1 MKNKIYSAFHL
12 SFIEKIIL
20 KKRIEMKKKIEEN
33 INFENIDSICDVG
46 TTEDISNKSSNFLI
60 KSFTNIKTKNSIT
73 DQLIEDDF
81 FKNKVQA
88 SITSDLQSAQVD
100 QLKSDICFSS
110 ATIEHVGCRNNQKK
124 MVENMINLSKKYIII
139 TTPNKFYPIEFHT
152 KLPLL
157 HFLPKIIYKSILKLT
172 GYSYFAKIENLN
184 PLSINDLSKILKMFS
199 NIKFK
204 IIKIKLFGFTS
215 NLVAICEKNN

>member
-12 SFIEKIIL
+12 SFIEKLIL

-33 INFENIDSICDVG
+33 INFENINSICDVG

-73 DQLIEDDF
+73 DQLIKDDI
-81 FKNKVQA
+81 FKNKIQT
-88 SITSDLQSAQVD
+88 SITSNLQPAQVN
-100 QLKSDICFSS
+100 QLKSDISFSS
-110 ATIEHVGCRNNQKK
+110 ATIEHVGSRDNQKK
-124 MVENMINLSKKYIII
+124 MIENMINLSKKYIII
-139 TTPNKFYPIEFHT
+139 TTPNKFHPIEFHT

-157 HFLPKIIYKSILKLT
+157 HFLPKIIYKSLLNLV
-172 GYSYFAKIENLN
+172 GYSYFAKVENLN
-184 PLSINDLSKILKMFS
+184 LLSVDDLSKILNMFS

-215 NLVAICEKNN
+215 NLVAICEKDN

>member
-81 FKNKVQA
+81 FKNKVQEG
-88 SITSDLQSAQVD
+88 
-100 QLKSDICFSS
+100 CF
-110 ATIEHVGCRNNQKK
+110 
-124 MVENMINLSKKYIII
+124 
-139 TTPNKFYPIEFHT
+139 
-152 KLPLL
+152 
-157 HFLPKIIYKSILKLT
+157 HFLSTLFELCSIRPFL
-172 GYSYFAKIENLN
+172 
-184 PLSINDLSKILKMFS
+184 LSW
-199 NIKFK
+199 
-204 IIKIKLFGFTS
+204 
-215 NLVAICEKNN
+215 

>member
-12 SFIEKIIL
+12 NFIEKLIL

-33 INFENIDSICDVG
+33 INFENINSICDVG

-60 KSFTNIKTKNSIT
+60 KSFTNIKNKNSIT
-73 DQLIEDDF
+73 DQLIKDDI
-81 FKNKVQA
+81 FKKKIQA
-88 SITSDLQSAQVD
+88 SITSNLQPTQVN
-100 QLKSDICFSS
+100 QLKSDISFSS
-110 ATIEHVGCRNNQKK
+110 ATIEHVGCRDNQKK
-124 MVENMINLSKKYIII
+124 MIENMINLSKKYIII
-139 TTPNKFYPIEFHT
+139 TTPNKFHPIEFHT

-157 HFLPKIIYKSILKLT
+157 HFLPKIIYKSLLNLV
-172 GYSYFAKIENLN
+172 GYSYFAKVENLN
-184 PLSINDLSKILKMFS
+184 LLSVDDLSKILNMFS

-215 NLVAICEKNN
+215 NLVAICEKDN

>member
-12 SFIEKIIL
+12 SFIEKLIL

-33 INFENIDSICDVG
+33 INFENINSICDVG

-60 KSFTNIKTKNSIT
+60 KSFTSIKTKNSIT
-73 DQLIEDDF
+73 DQLIKDDI
-81 FKNKVQA
+81 FKNKIQA
-88 SITSDLQSAQVD
+88 SITSNLQPAQVN
-100 QLKSDICFSS
+100 QLKSDISFSS
-110 ATIEHVGCRNNQKK
+110 ATIEHVGCRDNQKK
-124 MVENMINLSKKYIII
+124 MIENMINLSKKYIII
-139 TTPNKFYPIEFHT
+139 TTPNKFHQIEFHT

-157 HFLPKIIYKSILKLT
+157 HFLPKIIYKSLLNLV

-184 PLSINDLSKILKMFS
+184 LLSVDDLSKILNMFS

-215 NLVAICEKNN
+215 NLVAICEKDN

>member
-1 MKNKIYSAFHL
+1 MENKIYSAFHL

-20 KKRIEMKKKIEEN
+20 KKRLEMKNKIEEN
-33 INFENIDSICDVG
+33 INFNNIDSICDVG

-60 KSFTNIKTKNSIT
+60 KSFANIKIKNSIT
-73 DQLIEDDF
+73 DQFINDDF
-81 FKNKVQA
+81 FNNKIQA
-88 SITSDLQSAQVD
+88 SITSDLQPAQID
-100 QLKSDICFSS
+100 QLKSDITFSS

-124 MVENMINLSKKYIII
+124 MVENMINLSKRYIII

-157 HFLPKIIYKSILKLT
+157 HFLPKVIYKILLKLI

-184 PLSINDLSKILKMFS
+184 LLSIRDFNKILNTFS

-204 IIKIKLFGFTS
+204 IIKIKLLGFTS

>member
-12 SFIEKIIL
+12 GFIEKIIL
-20 KKRIEMKKKIEEN
+20 KKRIEMKNKIEAN
-33 INFENIDSICDVG
+33 IDFKNIDSICDVG
-46 TTEDISNKSSNFLI
+46 TTEDVSNRSSNFLI
-60 KSFTNIKTKNSIT
+60 NSFTNIKTKNSIT
-73 DQLIEDDF
+73 DQLIKDNF

-88 SITSDLQSAQVD
+88 SITSDLHPNQVN
-100 QLKSDICFSS
+100 QLKSDISFSS

-139 TTPNKFYPIEFHT
+139 TTPNKFHPIEFHT

-157 HFLPKIIYKSILKLT
+157 HFLPKIIYKFLLKFL

>member
-12 SFIEKIIL
+12 SFIEKLIL

-33 INFENIDSICDVG
+33 INFENINSICDVG

-60 KSFTNIKTKNSIT
+60 KSFTNIKNKNSIT
-73 DQLIEDDF
+73 DQLIKDDI
-81 FKNKVQA
+81 FKNKIQA
-88 SITSDLQSAQVD
+88 SITSNLQPAQVN
-100 QLKSDICFSS
+100 QLKSDISFSS
-110 ATIEHVGCRNNQKK
+110 ATIEHVGCRDNQKK
-124 MVENMINLSKKYIII
+124 MIENMINLSKKYIII
-139 TTPNKFYPIEFHT
+139 TTPNKFHPIEFHT

-157 HFLPKIIYKSILKLT
+157 HFLPKIIYKSLLNLV

-184 PLSINDLSKILKMFS
+184 LLSVDDLSKILNMFS

-215 NLVAICEKNN
+215 NLVAICEKDN

>member
-12 SFIEKIIL
+12 SFIEKLIL

-33 INFENIDSICDVG
+33 INFENINSICDVG

-73 DQLIEDDF
+73 DQLIKDDI
-81 FKNKVQA
+81 FKNKIQT
-88 SITSDLQSAQVD
+88 SITSNLQPAQVN
-100 QLKSDICFSS
+100 QLKSDISFSS
-110 ATIEHVGCRNNQKK
+110 ATIEHVGSRDNQKK
-124 MVENMINLSKKYIII
+124 MIENMINLSKKYIII
-139 TTPNKFYPIEFHT
+139 TTPNKFHPIEFHT

-157 HFLPKIIYKSILKLT
+157 HFLPKIIYKSLLNLV
-172 GYSYFAKIENLN
+172 GYSYFAKVENLN
-184 PLSINDLSKILKMFS
+184 LLSVDDLSKILNMFS

-215 NLVAICEKNN
+215 NLVDICEKDN

>member
-12 SFIEKIIL
+12 SFIEKLIL

-33 INFENIDSICDVG
+33 INFENINSICDVG

-60 KSFTNIKTKNSIT
+60 KSFTNIKNKNSIT
-73 DQLIEDDF
+73 DQLIKDDI
-81 FKNKVQA
+81 FKKKIQA
-88 SITSDLQSAQVD
+88 SITSNLQPTQVN
-100 QLKSDICFSS
+100 QLKSDISFSS
-110 ATIEHVGCRNNQKK
+110 ATIEHVGCRDNQKK
-124 MVENMINLSKKYIII
+124 MIENMINLSKKYIII
-139 TTPNKFYPIEFHT
+139 TTPNKFHPIEFHT

-157 HFLPKIIYKSILKLT
+157 HFLPKIIYKSLLNLV
-172 GYSYFAKIENLN
+172 GYSYFAKVENLN
-184 PLSINDLSKILKMFS
+184 LLSVDDLSKILNMFS

-215 NLVAICEKNN
+215 NLVAICEKDN

>member
-12 SFIEKIIL
+12 SFIEKLIL

-33 INFENIDSICDVG
+33 INFENINSICDVG

-73 DQLIEDDF
+73 DQLIKDDI
-81 FKNKVQA
+81 FKNKIQA
-88 SITSDLQSAQVD
+88 SITSNLQPAQVN
-100 QLKSDICFSS
+100 QLKSDISFSS
-110 ATIEHVGCRNNQKK
+110 ATIEHVGCRDNQKK
-124 MVENMINLSKKYIII
+124 MIENMINLSKKYIII
-139 TTPNKFYPIEFHT
+139 TTPNKFHPIEFHT

-157 HFLPKIIYKSILKLT
+157 HFLPKIIYKSLLNLV

-184 PLSINDLSKILKMFS
+184 LLSVDDLSKILNMFS

-215 NLVAICEKNN
+215 NLVAICEKDN

>member
-12 SFIEKIIL
+12 SFIEKLIL
-20 KKRIEMKKKIEEN
+20 KKRIEMKKKIEQN
-33 INFENIDSICDVG
+33 INFENINSICDVG

-73 DQLIEDDF
+73 DQLIKDDI
-81 FKNKVQA
+81 FKNKIQT
-88 SITSDLQSAQVD
+88 SITSNLQPAQVN
-100 QLKSDICFSS
+100 QLKSDISFSS
-110 ATIEHVGCRNNQKK
+110 ATIEHVGSRDNQKK
-124 MVENMINLSKKYIII
+124 MIENMINLSKKYIII
-139 TTPNKFYPIEFHT
+139 TTPNKFHPIEFHT

-157 HFLPKIIYKSILKLT
+157 HFLPKIIYKSLLNLV
-172 GYSYFAKIENLN
+172 GYSYFAKVENLN
-184 PLSINDLSKILKMFS
+184 LLSVDDLSKILNMFS

-215 NLVAICEKNN
+215 NLVAICEKDN

>member
-33 INFENIDSICDVG
+33 IDFENINSICDVG
-46 TTEDISNKSSNFLI
+46 TTEDSSNKSSNFLI
-60 KSFTNIKTKNSIT
+60 KSFANIKTKNSIT
-73 DQLIEDDF
+73 DQLIKDDF
-81 FKNKVQA
+81 FQNKIQA
-88 SITSDLQSAQVD
+88 SITSDLQPVEVD
-100 QLKSDICFSS
+100 QLKSDMSLSS
-110 ATIEHVGCRNNQKK
+110 ATIEHVGCRDNQKK
-124 MVENMINLSKKYIII
+124 MIENMINLSKKYIII
-139 TTPNKFYPIEFHT
+139 TTPNKFHPIEFHT

-157 HFLPKIIYKSILKLT
+157 HFLPKIIYKSLLNLV

-184 PLSINDLSKILKMFS
+184 LLSVDDLSKILNMFS

-215 NLVAICEKNN
+215 NLVAICEKDN

>member
-12 SFIEKIIL
+12 SFIEKLIL

-33 INFENIDSICDVG
+33 INFENINSICDVG

-60 KSFTNIKTKNSIT
+60 KSFTSIKTKNSIT
-73 DQLIEDDF
+73 DQLIKDDI
-81 FKNKVQA
+81 FKNKIQA
-88 SITSDLQSAQVD
+88 SITSNLQPAQVN
-100 QLKSDICFSS
+100 QLKSDISFSS
-110 ATIEHVGCRNNQKK
+110 ATIEHVGCRDNQKK
-124 MVENMINLSKKYIII
+124 MIENMINLSKKYIII
-139 TTPNKFYPIEFHT
+139 ITPNKFHPIEFHT

-157 HFLPKIIYKSILKLT
+157 HFLPKIIYKSLLNLV

-184 PLSINDLSKILKMFS
+184 LLSVDDLSKILNMFS

-215 NLVAICEKNN
+215 NLVAICEKDN